1 MVMRW
6 TLFGIL
12 ALLAVGC
19 SDPQDPT
26 ARVERVLLLGIDQL
40 SHERVDALVER
51 GELPN
56 FARLA
61 REGARGVAI
70 APDPLLRAMLWSTVL
85 TGKGVA
91 QHEVT
96 ADLVQLGADTRCLA
110 PSSMRAVRNLF
121 QVAGL
126 EGVPLAA
133 VGFPGTWPAET
144 VNGFLVSDGTAPSR
158 WTETVEHNFERV
170 GGFMDTFPP
179 ALYPEIEP
187 MLRGV
192 DELERELVS
201 RFFVFQE
208 TEYRMLYDAPLG
220 SIYRLE
226 NPPKDFAITL
236 QRDRSHLDIFRY
248 LVDRY
253 SPRLAAVHL
262 GLLGAIQPAYWP
274 FSYPELYQTPAD
286 SRRRF
291 GDSVDEAYRW
301 LDEQIGLLMDSLP
314 PRSVVCIVSEQGY
327 SNGPDPRDPESGKL
341 VSLPS
346 NEASIFLWG
355 QGVRRGFDLG
365 RVSTA
370 DTTPTLLRLLD
381 AAVGDDMEGQVLE
394 RALTDEWKDAHRE
407 RFISSHDENWDQS
420 LRYPPRADSETT
432 PSASEADE
440 ETP

>member
-1 MVMRW
+1 
-6 TLFGIL
+6 
-12 ALLAVGC
+12 
-19 SDPQDPT
+19 
-26 ARVERVLLLGIDQL
+26 
-40 SHERVDALVER
+40 
-51 GELPN
+51 
-56 FARLA
+56 
-61 REGARGVAI
+61 
-70 APDPLLRAMLWSTVL
+70 
-85 TGKGVA
+85 
-91 QHEVT
+91 
-96 ADLVQLGADTRCLA
+96 
-110 PSSMRAVRNLF
+110 MRAVRNLF